1 MKAKGHGMI
10 WDAETDSVLVRF
22 VGGEAEVNGTVA
34 RKLKALGYELDGDVP
49 AEAETEVAEAEPEA
63 AEVETEVEPTDEA
76 KSRRRK

>member
-10 WDAETDSVLVRF
+10 WDAETDGVLVNF
-22 VGGEAEVNGTVA
+22 INGEAEVNEDVA

-49 AEAETEVAEAEPEA
+49 AETEAEPED
-63 AEVETEVEPTDEA
+63 AEAEPTDEA

>member
-22 VGGEAEVNGTVA
+22 VNGEAEVNDAVA

-49 AEAETEVAEAEPEA
+49 AETEAEPEA
-63 AEVETEVEPTDEA
+63 AEVEAEPTDEA

>member
-22 VGGEAEVNGTVA
+22 VNGEAEVNEAVA

-49 AEAETEVAEAEPEA
+49 AETEAEPEA
-63 AEVETEVEPTDEA
+63 AEVEAEAEPTDEA